1 MNYMSIK
8 AIYSKPNTSKSDK
21 NSYKHPYLLKNMD
34 VYKSNQVWQIDITYI
49 KIPSKG
55 FVYLVALIDVYSRY
69 VVSWDLCIGLQVEFS
84 LDVLEV
90 ALSKG
95 RVPVI
100 INSDQGVQYTSS
112 DWIEALKKNGIKI
125 SMDGKG
131 RWADNIYI
139 ERFWRA
145 IKYEEIYINPP
156 ETLSILRSNIAKYML
171 FYNNIRPHQSLNYQ
185 TPSAIYYS

>member
-1 MNYMSIK
+1 M
-8 AIYSKPNTSKSDK
+8 
-21 NSYKHPYLLKNMD
+21 
-34 VYKSNQVWQIDITYI
+34 
-49 KIPSKG
+49 
-55 FVYLVALIDVYSRY
+55 
-69 VVSWDLCIGLQVEFS
+69 
-84 LDVLEV
+84 
-90 ALSKG
+90 LSK
-95 RVPVI
+95 
-100 INSDQGVQYTSS
+100 
-112 DWIEALKKNGIKI
+112 KI